1 MTKTRNVARK
11 ITVSDVC
18 GKIPAHS
25 IKEPKALMNVL
36 AKITSATP
44 QETQFGPYL
53 DFRGQFEAVNLETGE
68 VLRGSRMIMPSLI
81 EQELSAALEEAEQT
95 DGGVVLAAFTVG
107 VEPSERGST
116 GYAYTLTV
124 AEIGGDEVA
133 DPFAGFREIAVASL
147 PAPSADKALPSPD
160 AAEKPAKVNKS

>member
-1 MTKTRNVARK
+1 MTTRNVARK

-18 GKIPAHS
+18 GKIAKGS
-25 IKEPKALMNVL
+25 IKAPKALMNVL
-36 AKITSATP
+36 AKITSATAK
-44 QETQFGPYL
+44 ETNFGPYL

-81 EQELSAALEEAEQT
+81 EQELSAALEEAKQT

-107 VEPSERGST
+107 VEPSERGT
-116 GYAYTLTV
+116 MGYAYTLSV

-133 DPFAGFREIAVASL
+133 DPFAGFREVAN
-147 PAPSADKALPSPD
+147 KALPAI
-160 AAEKPAKVNKS
+160 AAPKKA